1 MTTSNQMS
9 LSWDDRYSSET
20 YIYGKEANVFFAA
33 SLNGEKPGSL
43 LLPGEGEGRNAVH
56 AARMGWRVDAF
67 DQSRVGQEKALAL
80 AAEYGVAFNYTV
92 CLLEDFD
99 FPRDRY
105 DLVSLLFFH
114 AGEASRQY
122 LHRKVIQALKP
133 GGRLI
138 LEAFHKDQIKNNSGG
153 PKSLEMLYDEKTLEN
168 DFSSLETEMLQKGET
183 ILDEGP
189 FHQGLADIIRYIGTK
204 PK

>member
-1 MTTSNQMS
+1 MSRSNPLS

-20 YIYGKEANVFFAA
+20 YVYGKEANVFFAA
-33 SLNGEKPGSL
+33 RLNGEKPGSI

-56 AARMGWRVDAF
+56 AARLGWQVDAF
-67 DQSRVGQEKALAL
+67 DQSPVGQEKALAL
-80 AAEYGVAFNYTV
+80 AAEYGVVIDYTV

-99 FPRDRY
+99 FPRDHY

-114 AGEASRQY
+114 AGESSRQY

-133 GGRLI
+133 GGLLI
-138 LEAFHKDQIKNNSGG
+138 LEAFHKDQINNNTGG
-153 PKSLEMLYDEKTLEN
+153 PKALEMLFDEKNLEN
-168 DFSSLETEMLQKGET
+168 DFSSMETAMLEKREI